1 MGQRSELQPV
11 PLCRSVFCDSDKI
24 PETATVAEGKVWL
37 ACDFSPWPTG
47 PLALGLRS
55 TALDGRRRPE
65 HLKIVGS

>member
-24 PETATVAEGKVWL
+24 PETVTVAEGKVWL

-47 PLALGLRS
+47 PLALDMRS
-55 TALDGRRRPE
+55 TALDGRRQPE